1 MKDKIRYKNKIKK
14 KQLTQ
19 IQSEQMISASKISE
33 PQTTDD
39 NCGVSEAVYERLK
52 NELSE
57 LSGAEFKSIRD
68 SSLEKMSGVIL
79 EYGEPIID
87 TIDSDDKEA
96 YDKAI
101 LMTTVLWNSAIMY
114 EEPKNRKKAY
124 ELLKPLMFDD
134 EAISVVS
141 YMLARK
147 RLLFPDNKRY
157 ILNYELTGT
166 QGDFHLTV
174 SSTTP
179 AGYKESQ

>member
-14 KQLTQ
+14 KQLAQT
-19 IQSEQMISASKISE
+19 QSEQMISASKISE
-33 PQTTDD
+33 PQTTYDD
-39 NCGVSEAVYERLK
+39 CGVSDEVYERLK

-57 LSGAEFKSIRD
+57 LSGVEYKSIRD

-87 TIDSDDKEA
+87 TIDSDDKAE
-96 YDKAI
+96 YDNAI
-101 LMTTVLWNSAIMY
+101 QIIIRLWNSAIMY
-114 EEPKNRKKAY
+114 EKPKTRKKAY
-124 ELLKPLMFDD
+124 ELLKPLMPDD

-157 ILNYELTGT
+157 ILNYELTET
-166 QGDFHLTV
+166 QGNFHLTV
-174 SSTTP
+174 SSTAP
-179 AGYKESQ
+179 AGYKE